1 MKFDASL
8 KPYTVRSGPNT
19 TSGSNQ
25 VVPTFLE
32 IWGNGSRGP
41 TDHEPDDSWCF
52 DEYEDVLSPPPTEHT
67 SSDHENLFPDQP
79 EFVVQDSGEPS
90 TSRKIIKA
98 TVLRVPQPTIIP
110 TDPYEAC
117 TPAYRT
123 ILHGDDANDLS
134 FIPFADDPRFDG
146 KAYAA
151 EYKRFAWQE
160 RHSTPDGMAHLFCF
174 LWHWFT
180 FSSQMALPRNGATRT
195 FCARYKSG
203 RY

>member
-1 MKFDASL
+1 MSDCSNE
-8 KPYTVRSGPNT
+8 VRRVTQAVYRSVWAEYYLWEQSSCSDILGN
-19 TSGSNQ
+19 
-25 VVPTFLE
+25 L
-32 IWGNGSRGP
+32 GNGSRGP
-41 TDHEPDDSWCF
+41 MEHEPDDSWCF

-67 SSDHENLFPDQP
+67 SSDHKNLFPDQP

-160 RHSTPDGMAHLFCF
+160 RHSTPDGTAHLF
-174 LWHWFT
+174 LLLV
-180 FSSQMALPRNGATRT
+180 ALVHT
-195 FCARYKSG
+195 
-203 RY
+203 